1 MVHRNPLHKKLDSHF
16 DHFSDPIRNQCG
28 ICKMYTSRV
37 QTFRTLNALNHHV
50 VTAHKTDGTPVSAI
64 IEIKEIIVAIAKAKQ
79 LGVLP

>member
-1 MVHRNPLHKKLDSHF
+1 
-16 DHFSDPIRNQCG
+16 
-28 ICKMYTSRV
+28 MYTSRV